1 MRTLLGNPTNIFISY
16 SNKLGS
22 KYISNESFI
31 SHFQGSDSIW
41 RKKKKTKENQIESLH
56 TYKNQSQ
63 DQYLFVLNVQL
74 KKKSEWIIKGCK

>member
-1 MRTLLGNPTNIFISY
+1 MNHLFLISRDLTPSEERKTN
-16 SNKLGS
+16 
-22 KYISNESFI
+22 
-31 SHFQGSDSIW
+31 
-41 RKKKKTKENQIESLH
+41 TKENQIESLP

>member
-1 MRTLLGNPTNIFISY
+1 MNHLFLISRDLTP
-16 SNKLGS
+16 S
-22 KYISNESFI
+22 EE
-31 SHFQGSDSIW
+31 
-41 RKKKKTKENQIESLH
+41 RKKKTKENQIESLH